1 MTTEYPVFTLHS
13 SIHEIDPE
21 EWDKLVGNG
30 RVWHRHAALRL
41 LEESETFQSKP
52 RYIVFRG
59 AQGQMIGH
67 APSYVVAT
75 DLLIF
80 SRGLIR
86 RIVEGLRRIAP
97 RFLKPR
103 FLECG
108 WLVSPGFPICHHPNT
123 PFADILLLLGQA
135 LEEIARSEGIVF
147 IVVRD
152 FEDSDLN
159 LVGGLRD
166 FGFRC
171 LKSLPTTKIKLRW
184 MHYDAYVAAM
194 RKRYR
199 YKLRKALELAAS
211 EGLTAVVTNHFS
223 DLYSDLS
230 IQWNNINDHARE
242 LRLEPL
248 TPAFYR
254 GIDENLDCELVQIL
268 KGDKMIAHALIC
280 RDGRL
285 LRWGFYGHSQAHTR
299 DGAYFLA
306 INTIIRLAIEGRYEE
321 IETGLTTYLPKMH
334 FGAQMI
340 PLSMFIR
347 IRSFVPLSSLVPL
360 LGVLNPVPAI
370 QKRKIFRQ

>member
-1 MTTEYPVFTLHS
+1 M
-13 SIHEIDPE
+13 DPE

-41 LEESETFQSKP
+41 LEESDTFQSKP
-52 RYIVFRG
+52 RYIVFRD
-59 AQGQMIGH
+59 AQGQLIGH
-67 APSYVVAT
+67 APTYVVAT

-80 SRGLIR
+80 SRGWIR
-86 RIVEGLRRIAP
+86 KIVEGLRRIAP

-108 WLVSPGFPICHHPNT
+108 WLVSPGFPVSYHPSI
-123 PFADILLLLGQA
+123 PFSDILALLGQA

-152 FEDSDLN
+152 FEDSELN
-159 LVGGLRD
+159 LVSGLRNI
-166 FGFRC
+166 GFRC
-171 LKSLPTTKIKLRW
+171 VKSLPTTKIKLRW
-184 MHYDAYVAAM
+184 VHYDAYVAAM

-199 YKLRKALELAAS
+199 YKLRKALDLATS
-211 EGLTAVVTNHFS
+211 EGLTAVVTRQFS

-268 KGDKMIAHALIC
+268 KGNKMIAHALIC

-285 LRWGFYGHSQAHTR
+285 LRWVFFGRSQAHTR

-306 INTIIRLAIEGRYEE
+306 INTIIRLAIEEGYEE

-347 IRSFVPLSSLVPL
+347 IRSFIPLGSLVPL
-360 LGVLNPVPAI
+360 FGVLNPVPAI
-370 QKRKIFRQ
+370 QRREIFRE